1 MYKENEKLILLE
13 DLGEKDEPKY
23 IPKHSELIFI
33 KALDHGFQ
41 SYVVAQYN
49 DRIITL
55 PEIAVKPKNTNPLK
69 VLNKININLMD
80 KNPELKIYH
89 PNLIIRYI
97 YRFIN
102 FVKIKLNKSKTKKSE
117 DFSFLKSIINEDK

>member
-55 PEIAVKPKNTNPLK
+55 PEIAVKPKNPGNF
-69 VLNKININLMD
+69 
-80 KNPELKIYH
+80 LKIRGLYRH
-89 PNLIIRYI
+89 TPNRSGDPGRIIYQSVDIGLRK
-97 YRFIN
+97 N
-102 FVKIKLNKSKTKKSE
+102 LTKAFQ
-117 DFSFLKSIINEDK
+117 DFFSPTHTSQPVMN